1 MSKVMRKLKDIFTNQ
16 KELPQWVLP
25 LVFLI
30 WIFLEITEYG
40 HRTFV
45 EGFIEDF
52 TDPVLY
58 YIFIGI
64 GVISFIIVYFVKRNE
79 KNEVGEQVDKP
90 NEEDKS
96 KKNSNGSIILIT
108 IVVILVIILSYF
120 NTKHSKETERR
131 VEELLKQKKMEQI
144 DPQTQE

>member
-1 MSKVMRKLKDIFTNQ
+1 MRKLKDIFTNQ
-16 KELPQWVLP
+16 KELPQWVLL

-64 GVISFIIVYFVKRNE
+64 GVISFIIVYFVKQKE
-79 KNEVGEQVDKP
+79 KKKVVEEVDKS

-96 KKNSNGSIILIT
+96 SENNNGSIILIT

-120 NTKHSKETERR
+120 NTKHSKETERII
-131 VEELLKQKKMEQI
+131 EQDLKQSKMEQI

>member
-25 LVFLI
+25 LVFLV
-30 WIFLEITEYG
+30 WLFLEITEYG

-45 EGFIEDF
+45 EGFMED
-52 TDPVLY
+52 PLNLYIVLGGF
-58 YIFIGI
+58 IFL
-64 GVISFIIVYFVKRNE
+64 VIIFFVKQKE
-79 KNEVGEQVDKP
+79 KKKVVEEVDKS

-96 KKNSNGSIILIT
+96 SENNNGSIILIT

-120 NTKHSKETERR
+120 NTKHSKETERII
-131 VEELLKQKKMEQI
+131 EQDLKQSKMEQI
-144 DPQTQE
+144 DPQTQD